1 MRYVSSK
8 IENNTVYL
16 EEVAVSRTEQFF
28 GKRPET
34 KKKTA
39 TLKVIVPGGLE
50 ALASSWFLILDLAVK
65 SVCEACEKRG
75 C

>member
-16 EEVAVSRTEQFF
+16 EEVAVSRTERFF

-34 KKKTA
+34 KKKNGHFEGDCTWRA
-39 TLKVIVPGGLE
+39 R
-50 ALASSWFLILDLAVK
+50 
-65 SVCEACEKRG
+65 SVGKLMVFNFG
-75 C
+75 FGSKISL